1 MNEEDWQNHVLEG
14 SAQGLDE
21 ATSEGTIKIWI
32 RAYRNEA
39 ETTMD
44 ALRTAIDASPEV
56 REHRQKAEMLLRRWA
71 QIRDLCGRALEAV
84 AI

>member
-14 SAQGLDE
+14 SSQGLDE
-21 ATSEGTIKIWI
+21 ATSEGTIKTWI
-32 RAYRNEA
+32 RAYRNEVD
-39 ETTMD
+39 TTMA
-44 ALRTAIDASPEV
+44 ALRTAIDTSPEV

-71 QIRDLCGRALEAV
+71 QIGDLCDRALEAV